1 MNYIRVQIRKQTVT
15 DIIFF
20 GENGKN
26 NRLIYGNSDKN
37 VFLIKNQLQKI
48 TGLIIITKV
57 RRKHSTN

>member
-1 MNYIRVQIRKQTVT
+1 MNYIRAQIRKQTVT
-15 DIIFF
+15 DIYFF
-20 GENGKN
+20 GENDKN